1 MFGINY
7 IGSQWYGHISIYCY
21 THLQLEHLLHKTV
34 LVMFSWPAL
43 YFDQLE
49 IPLKVMLT
57 AWTSGSKQIWIR
69 SFKWG
74 TIEPCRLKDW
84 KVTSLQIWPRLELE
98 PGPPSSIAILAE
110 SDQEIVIIFDR
121 KHWQPIGYKM
131 TLKVLKYFIWKIWFI
146 SLWSQKI
153 KNFIVLYSNLK

>member
-57 AWTSGSKQIWIR
+57 AWTSGSKQIWIK
-69 SFKWG
+69 SLKWG
-74 TIEPCRLKDW
+74 TAGLS
-84 KVTSLQIWPRLELE
+84 SLTLWVPGGGQFWPPLEE
-98 PGPPSSIAILAE
+98 NGRYFFE
-110 SDQEIVIIFDR
+110 HE
-121 KHWQPIGYKM
+121 KM
-131 TLKVLKYFIWKIWFI
+131 FSTCWWVFKLNTLTLPRTVRFKI
-146 SLWSQKI
+146 
-153 KNFIVLYSNLK
+153 Y